1 MARALWPNQEPLG
14 KCIHVNKQDAPCATV
29 VGVAEDLRL
38 HSLSNP
44 REYIYYLPIS
54 QFAMPTGMVFVR
66 VAGDATQFVDQ
77 VRRQLQP
84 VMPGASYVTVQPFR
98 DVVDPVMS
106 SWRAGANIFVAFGS
120 LALVLA
126 GVGLYSVIAYG
137 VAQRRRE
144 IGVRIALGATSS
156 NVVGLVV
163 QGGMRLIIAGIV
175 LGTGVALAAGR
186 GVAKLL
192 FQESP
197 NDPVVYV
204 TVAAVLV
211 AVSLLATAIPALAAA
226 RVDPN
231 LSLRAD

>member
-1 MARALWPNQEPLG
+1 G
-14 KCIHVNKQDAPCATV
+14 I
-29 VGVAEDLRL
+29 
-38 HSLSNP
+38 
-44 REYIYYLPIS
+44 
-54 QFAMPTGMVFVR
+54 
-66 VAGDATQFVDQ
+66 
-77 VRRQLQP
+77 
-84 VMPGASYVTVQPFR
+84 
-98 DVVDPVMS
+98 
-106 SWRAGANIFVAFGS
+106 
-120 LALVLA
+120 
-126 GVGLYSVIAYG
+126 GLYSVIAYG
-137 VAQRRRE
+137 VAHRRRE

-163 QGGMRLIIAGIV
+163 QGGLRLIVAGII

-186 GVAKLL
+186 GLATLL

-211 AVSLLATAIPALAAA
+211 AVSLLATAVPALAAA